1 MSNCHIA
8 KSSALLETLKI
19 LSQSILLFFYFQTTH
34 LLFCT
39 ASQSLLLS
47 TLIYYRLPK
56 EKSTFSKGHIFPVI
70 NGKVSSCVY
79 TIIFLFSISNDFRDS
94 D

>member
-34 LLFCT
+34 LLFV
-39 ASQSLLLS
+39 LHLS
-47 TLIYYRLPK
+47 HFCYQL
-56 EKSTFSKGHIFPVI
+56 
-70 NGKVSSCVY
+70 
-79 TIIFLFSISNDFRDS
+79 
-94 D
+94 